1 MVSLPPST
9 PHLERVRD
17 LVLELRPAVRARRHR
32 VPVPKLLQRQHLFPK
47 ATAQMDRPS
56 HEDVC
61 WLEVAVNAASVVD
74 EAQPL
79 ENAVQDVAH
88 AALCEGGFLQEL
100 AHVDLVQV
108 EHEPNVGRPAVAR
121 AQCGPTSPIKLP
133 EEAHVD

>member
-1 MVSLPPST
+1 MVSLPPPFLSPRST

-17 LVLELRPAVRARRHR
+17 LVLELRPAVRARPLSPSCS
-32 VPVPKLLQRQHLFPK
+32 VQRQHLFLK

-56 HEDVC
+56 HKDVC

-88 AALCEGGFLQEL
+88 AAL
-100 AHVDLVQV
+100 
-108 EHEPNVGRPAVAR
+108 
-121 AQCGPTSPIKLP
+121 
-133 EEAHVD
+133 